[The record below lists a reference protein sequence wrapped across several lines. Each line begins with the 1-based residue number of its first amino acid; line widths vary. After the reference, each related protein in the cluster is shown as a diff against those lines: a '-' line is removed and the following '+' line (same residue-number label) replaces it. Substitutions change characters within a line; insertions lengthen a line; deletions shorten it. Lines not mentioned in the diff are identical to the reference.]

1 MPELPEVEITRRQI
15 SPKMVGRTIR
25 AVRTTKP
32 SYFFLTPPKELERR
46 LTGRRIESLTRHG
59 KYLIAVLDD
68 TSRLFLHLGMTGQL
82 FTASTRSV
90 RLLSA
95 SNGSRAEAP
104 RASTRGGALTPE
116 RQDAFAPD
124 VHTHLALGFEDAND
138 DVLFRDV
145 RKFGKVRWLPGGAS
159 DPRLDKLGPDAL
171 TVTGPLLFAATRS
184 RKTAL
189 KTVLLDQEV
198 IAGVGNIYADEA
210 LFRAKIRPSRSA
222 RTLTRK
228 EAELLA
234 AEIRAVLL
242 RSIET
247 GGSSISDYV
256 QPNGSD
262 GQYQNERRVYA
273 RKGEPCYVCGTLI
286 KRIVLAARSTHYCPK
301 CQK

>member
-15 SPKMVGRTIR
+15 APKLVGRTIR

-32 SYFFLTPPKELERR
+32 SYFFLTPPKELQRR
-46 LTGRRIESLTRHG
+46 LAGRRIDSLSRHG

-90 RLLSA
+90 RLLST
-95 SNGSRAEAP
+95 
-104 RASTRGGALTPE
+104 TRGGALTPE
-116 RQDAFAPD
+116 SQGQFAPD
-124 VHTHLALGFEDAND
+124 LHTHLALGFEDEQD

-171 TVTGPLLFAATRS
+171 TVTGPLLYEATRT
-184 RKTAL
+184 RKTAI

-222 RTLTRK
+222 RTITRK
-228 EAELLA
+228 EANLLA

-256 QPNGSD
+256 QPD
-262 GQYQNERRVYA
+262 GKDGEYQNERRVYA
-273 RKGEPCYVCGTLI
+273 RKGEACYTCGGQI

>member
-32 SYFFLTPPKELERR
+32 SYFFLTPPRELERR
-46 LTGRRIESLTRHG
+46 LTGRRIESLSRHG

-90 RLLSA
+90 RLLST
-95 SNGSRAEAP
+95 
-104 RASTRGGALTPE
+104 TRGGALTPE
-116 RQDAFAPD
+116 NQDAFAPD
-124 VHTHLALGFEDAND
+124 VHTHLALGFEDKKD

-171 TVTGPLLFAATRS
+171 AVTGTLLFAATRS

-228 EAELLA
+228 EADRLA
-234 AEIRAVLL
+234 DEIRAVLL

-256 QPNGSD
+256 QPDGSD

-273 RKGEPCYVCGTLI
+273 RKGEPCYVCGSPI

>member
-25 AVRTTKP
+25 SVRTTKP
-32 SYFFLTPPKELERR
+32 SYFFLTPPRELERR
-46 LTGRRIESLTRHG
+46 LTGRRVDSLSRHG

-82 FTASTRSV
+82 FTASARSV
-90 RLLSA
+90 RLLST
-95 SNGSRAEAP
+95 
-104 RASTRGGALTPE
+104 TRGGALTPE
-116 RQDAFAPD
+116 KQDAFAPD
-124 VHTHLALGFEDAND
+124 IHTHLALGFEDESE

-171 TVTGPLLFAATRS
+171 TVTGPLLFAATRT

-210 LFRAKIRPSRSA
+210 LFRAKIRPSRIA

-228 EAELLA
+228 ESNLLA
-234 AEIRAVLL
+234 DEIRAVLL

-256 QPNGSD
+256 QPDGSD
-262 GQYQNERRVYA
+262 GAYQNERRVYA
-273 RKGEPCYVCGTLI
+273 RKGEACYVCGTLI

>member
-1 MPELPEVEITRRQI
+1 MPELPEVEITRQQI

-25 AVRTTKP
+25 SVRTTKP

-46 LTGRRIESLTRHG
+46 LTGRRIESLARHG

-90 RLLSA
+90 RLLT
-95 SNGSRAEAP
+95 
-104 RASTRGGALTPE
+104 STRGGALTPE
-116 RQDAFAPD
+116 GQAAFAPD
-124 VHTHLALGFEDAND
+124 LHTHLALGFEDAKD

-171 TVTGPLLFAATRS
+171 TVTGTLLFAATRS
-184 RKTAL
+184 RTTAL

-210 LFRAKIRPSRSA
+210 LFRAKLRPSRSA
-222 RTLTRK
+222 RTITK
-228 EAELLA
+228 KQADLLA
-234 AEIRAVLL
+234 DEVRAVLL

-273 RKGEPCYVCGTLI
+273 RKGEPCYVCGTAI
-286 KRIVLAARSTHYCPK
+286 KRIVLGARSTHYCPK